1 MIYCLIKKKQADTNS
16 ICMLRTL
23 YPVVKELTVFSIP
36 EVYNTSLLV
45 LLFSV
50 LCKTLKELFLAYCSP
65 RRFSAKADA
74 KVRLFSELT
83 KLFRL
88 FFQKI

>member
-1 MIYCLIKKKQADTNS
+1 MIYYLIKKQADTNS

-50 LCKTLKELFLAYCSP
+50 LCKTLKELFLIRSP
-65 RRFSAKADA
+65 GLSLKADA
-74 KVRLFSELT
+74 KVRLFSELP
-83 KLFRL
+83 KLF
-88 FFQKI
+88 